1 MKQIIKNFNNLI
13 EKTIFKVKNKTNN
26 NFQISNFNKYLITF
40 ITLLF
45 FYLFYL
51 SIPALYDK
59 TWLQKNIESKLF
71 EEFKI
76 NFSTSSDISYYI
88 LPAPHFLI
96 KDSKIL
102 KDGSNKF
109 RAISQIKNLK
119 VFIKQNNFF
128 DKEKINFKEIVI
140 DNANFS
146 LLKNDLKLLNNL
158 SNNKFSNKKIK
169 IEDSNFFIKDSL
181 NETIF
186 IVKIIKAFFFFDNKK
201 LFNLLDLKGEVLNIP
216 FDLDLTNTISSQKNK
231 EINIFA
237 KKLRINIFNESNR
250 DKKNFITGKNII
262 SLFNSTINTQY
273 NIQDNKITFVSIN
286 SIIDNNKVKYSGEI
300 SISPFDLNLDINLG
314 NFNLSKVLDFN
325 SIFFEF
331 INTGLLFNENI
342 TANTILTITS
352 SKSEKIIKNSKINF
366 NIVNG
371 EINFNKTKFSNN
383 KVGSIKV
390 KNSSLFFKNE
400 KLTLNADIKIDIND
414 SNYLFFLL
422 QTNKK
427 YRKEIKNIF
436 INLNYDFSTN
446 QVEFNNIQIDE
457 NVINDN
463 LLKIIE
469 DLNDI
474 NLITFNKSKRILNK
488 LMQAYE
494 G

>member
-169 IEDSNFFIKDSL
+169 IKDSNFFIKDSL

-201 LFNLLDLKGEVLNIP
+201 LFNLLDLKGEVFNIP

-250 DKKNFITGKNII
+250 EKKNFITGKNII

-300 SISPFDLNLDINLG
+300 SVSPFDLNLDINLG

-427 YRKEIKNIF
+427 YRKEIKNIY

-446 QVEFNNIQIDE
+446 QVEFNNIQIDK

>member
-169 IEDSNFFIKDSL
+169 IKDSNFFIKDSL

-201 LFNLLDLKGEVLNIP
+201 LFNLLDLKGEVFNIP

-250 DKKNFITGKNII
+250 EKKNFITGKNII

-300 SISPFDLNLDINLG
+300 SVSPFDLNLDINLG

-427 YRKEIKNIF
+427 YRKEIKNVY

-446 QVEFNNIQIDE
+446 QVEFNNIQIDK

>member
-1 MKQIIKNFNNLI
+1 MY
-13 EKTIFKVKNKTNN
+13 
-26 NFQISNFNKYLITF
+26 SF
-40 ITLLF
+40 I
-45 FYLFYL
+45 
-51 SIPALYDK
+51 
-59 TWLQKNIESKLF
+59 
-71 EEFKI
+71 
-76 NFSTSSDISYYI
+76 
-88 LPAPHFLI
+88 
-96 KDSKIL
+96 KIL
-102 KDGSNKF
+102 SSLVFDGIAM
-109 RAISQIKNLK
+109 RPL
-119 VFIKQNNFF
+119 
-128 DKEKINFKEIVI
+128 
-140 DNANFS
+140 
-146 LLKNDLKLLNNL
+146 
-158 SNNKFSNKKIK
+158 
-169 IEDSNFFIKDSL
+169 
-181 NETIF
+181 
-186 IVKIIKAFFFFDNKK
+186 
-201 LFNLLDLKGEVLNIP
+201 
-216 FDLDLTNTISSQKNK
+216 
-231 EINIFA
+231 
-237 KKLRINIFNESNR
+237 
-250 DKKNFITGKNII
+250 
-262 SLFNSTINTQY
+262 
-273 NIQDNKITFVSIN
+273 
-286 SIIDNNKVKYSGEI
+286 
-300 SISPFDLNLDINLG
+300 

-427 YRKEIKNIF
+427 YRKEIKNIY

-446 QVEFNNIQIDE
+446 QVEFNNIQIDK

>member
-169 IEDSNFFIKDSL
+169 IKDSNFFMKDSL

-201 LFNLLDLKGEVLNIP
+201 LFNLLDLKGEVFNIP

-250 DKKNFITGKNII
+250 EKKNFITGKNII

-300 SISPFDLNLDINLG
+300 SVSPFDLNLDINLG

-427 YRKEIKNIF
+427 YRKEIKNIY

-446 QVEFNNIQIDE
+446 QVEFNNIQIDK

>member
-59 TWLQKNIESKLF
+59 TWLQKKIESKLF

-201 LFNLLDLKGEVLNIP
+201 LFNLLDLKGEVFNIP

>member
-201 LFNLLDLKGEVLNIP
+201 LFNLLDLKGEVFNIP